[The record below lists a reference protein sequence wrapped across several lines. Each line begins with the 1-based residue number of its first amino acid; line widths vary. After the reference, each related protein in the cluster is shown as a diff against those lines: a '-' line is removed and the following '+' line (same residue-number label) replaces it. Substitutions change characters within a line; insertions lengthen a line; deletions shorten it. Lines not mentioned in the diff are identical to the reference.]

1 MNSNMKSM
9 AGAAC
14 IVALYAALA
23 SAQNATVSFNV
34 PGPASWNVAGSW
46 TSEIGPVVP
55 GDGFP
60 TEVATISNGGT
71 AFLNEP
77 AGFDIDG
84 LIIGQAGA
92 GPQAG
97 TLELRAGGSLTVQ
110 DNQGAMLGEVRVG
123 DGGTGRGILDLQGGT
138 LNAAS
143 LNVSGTGNPTSSSLR
158 ASGASTIN
166 VSGDATLFRHARI
179 VGPNVNFT
187 VGGNLQIS
195 RDFEAVITGA
205 AHSAIKVPNGS
216 VTIVPG
222 GTQTNLSV
230 TFQGVTPALGNRWT
244 LVDAESVSGEFP
256 VITSTGALPRGMVL
270 GAEYAD
276 GKVDVVPEARLVLS
290 VNRGTGAVSMTNA
303 LGGTISLDSYT
314 IGSASGFLNPANGGW
329 TSLEDA
335 NNGAWEEANPTNTRI
350 SELNPTG
357 ASNLGLN
364 QSLSLGSPYVFA
376 PTEIG
381 QVGAEDIT
389 FEYGSPTGEKYQGI
403 VEYTGPQNN
412 LVLVVDPAT
421 GNSVLQN
428 QSQFTVNMDVYTIAS
443 ASGSLNVS
451 GWDSLEDQNVGAWEE
466 ANPTATRLTEL
477 NPTGASTLASG
488 ASFSLGNLFS
498 TTGTPDL
505 TLEFALSDGR
515 RVVGVVEYGLPDLGQ
530 VGDTD
535 NDGDVDLDDLN
546 AVRNNFG
553 AAGPAPLPGDTFPF
567 DGTVDLDDLNAVRNN
582 FGATAG
588 SAVPEPSA
596 GALALV
602 VIGAM
607 FAWRRR
613 AA

>member
-1 MNSNMKSM
+1 MNSIRNTLT
-9 AGAAC
+9 GAAC
-14 IVALYAALA
+14 IFALHASLA
-23 SAQNATVSFNV
+23 SAQNATVTFNV
-34 PGPASWNVAGSW
+34 PGPANWNVAGSW

-60 TEVATISNGGT
+60 TEVASISNGGT
-71 AFLNEP
+71 AFLDQP
-77 AGFDIDG
+77 AGFNIDG
-84 LIIGQAGA
+84 LIIGQAVPGA
-92 GPQAG
+92 QAG

-110 DNQGAMLGEVRVG
+110 DNEGAMHGEVRVG
-123 DGGTGRGILDLQGGT
+123 DGATGRGILDLQGGT

-158 ASGASTIN
+158 VSGSSTIN
-166 VSGDATLFRHARI
+166 VSGDVTLFRHTRI
-179 VGPNVNFT
+179 VGPNVNFN

-205 AHSAIKVPNGS
+205 THSAIKVPDGS
-216 VTIVPG
+216 VSIVPG

-230 TFQGVTPALGNRWT
+230 TFQGVTPTLGDHWT
-244 LVDAESVSGEFP
+244 LVDAASVSGEFP

-270 GAEYAD
+270 GAVYAN
-276 GKVDVVPEARLVLS
+276 GNVDLVPEARLVLT

-303 LGGTISLDSYT
+303 LGGAITLDSYT

-329 TSLEDA
+329 TSLDDA

-357 ASNLGLN
+357 SSTLNVN
-364 QSLSLGSPYVFA
+364 QSLSLGSPYTFA

-421 GNSVLQN
+421 GNGVLQN
-428 QSQFTVNMDVYTIAS
+428 QSKFTVDMDVYTIAS

-451 GWDSLEDQNVGAWEE
+451 GWNSLEDQNIGAWEE
-466 ANPTATRLTEL
+466 ANPTAARLTEL

-488 ASFSLGNLFS
+488 ASFSLGNLFMTS
-498 TTGTPDL
+498 GTRDL

-515 RVVGVVEYGLPDLGQ
+515 RIIGAVDYGVAETGQ

-535 NDGDVDLDDLN
+535 ADGDVDLDDLN

-553 AAGPAPLPGDTFPF
+553 TSGPAPLPGDAFPF

-602 VIGAM
+602 VIGAA
-607 FAWRRR
+607 FASRRR
-613 AA
+613 AI